1 MDLAP
6 ARLEVTVDGESGSAR
21 LAALPATVAVG
32 PIEVEVGGSPRA
44 GLTWRVANR
53 GDVGVRVRSVALVL
67 ELLDVVEPVRMFRNG
82 YQSWSPTGVATFGV
96 DRDPSTVANLEFLQA
111 VHHAD
116 QRRALDGELRSEW
129 VTLLASAV
137 GGSTDVAP
145 VLVGFEAGTEHDGTL
160 RLRRAASAAHGRGDA
175 IELWA
180 EAFLGDALLA
190 AGEARTLHRVVVDDR
205 HDAAPATKLDA
216 WARTAGRAS
225 TARVHAPYQVGWC
238 SWYHYFGAVSE
249 RDLRANLALAG
260 EWPFD
265 VFQLDDGYQSA
276 IGDWLRTN
284 ERFPSSLDVIAE
296 SITRAGRTPGLW
308 LAPFLV
314 APDSEVATAHPEW
327 IARNVENGVDR
338 GPLFT
343 WWNPDWGG
351 GQEGFMYGLDTTRP
365 EVLAHLEHVA
375 RSMVDAGFRYLKLD
389 FTFSPS
395 ADGGYADASRTP
407 AQRVR
412 AGFDAIRRGA
422 GEDTFVLG
430 CGAPLANVVGVVDGN
445 RIGQDVAPRWEP
457 GEAIVAG
464 YRDVQ
469 PATKLAY
476 ANTVTRAFMHRRL
489 WCNDPDCL
497 MLRTTQTALAP
508 EAARTWAHTVALS
521 GGMALVSDDLALLD
535 DPARR
540 LLDEVLEI
548 GRATDAAASSPDRPP
563 AVADDLMDHPIPG
576 SFAAGGYRLTV
587 DAMTASSTLHRP

>member
-6 ARLEVTVDGESGSAR
+6 ARIEVSVDGESGSAP
-21 LAALPATVAVG
+21 LSALPATVAVG
-32 PIEVEVGGSPRA
+32 PIEVEVGGSFRA
-44 GLTWRVANR
+44 GLTWQVANR
-53 GDVGVRVRSVALVL
+53 GDVGVRVRSVALVF
-67 ELLDVVEPVRMFRNG
+67 ELVDVVEPVRMFRNG

-116 QRRALDGELRSEW
+116 QRRARDGELRSEW
-129 VTLLASAV
+129 VTLLAPAG
-137 GGSTDVAP
+137 GGSGEVAP

-160 RLRRAASAAHGRGDA
+160 RLRRAAHGRGDA
-175 IELWA
+175 IELWV
-180 EAFLGDALLA
+180 EAFLGDVLLG
-190 AGEARTLHRVVVDDR
+190 AGEARALHGVVVDDR
-205 HDAAPATKLDA
+205 PDASPATKLDA
-216 WARTAGRAS
+216 WARTAGRVS
-225 TARVHAPYQVGWC
+225 RARVHAPYQVGWC
-238 SWYHYFGAVSE
+238 SWYHYFGGVSE
-249 RDLRANLALAG
+249 HDLRANLALAG
-260 EWPFD
+260 DWPFD
-265 VFQLDDGYQSA
+265 VFQLDDGYQTA
-276 IGDWLRTN
+276 IGDWLSTN
-284 ERFPSSLDVIAE
+284 ERFPSSLDAIAA

-314 APDSEVATAHPEW
+314 APDSQVATAHPEW
-327 IARNVENGVDR
+327 IARHVEDGVDQ

-351 GQEGFMYGLDTTRP
+351 GQEGFMYGLDTTHP

-375 RSMVDAGFRYLKLD
+375 RSLVDAGFRYLKLD

-395 ADGGYADASRTP
+395 ADGGYADPSRTP

-422 GEDTFVLG
+422 GEDTFILG

-457 GEAIVAG
+457 GDEIVAG

-489 WCNDPDCL
+489 WLNDPDCL
-497 MLRTTQTALAP
+497 MLRTTETELTP
-508 EAARTWAHTVALS
+508 EAARTWAHTVAVS

-548 GRATDAAASSPDRPP
+548 GRATDAAASSPDHPP
-563 AVADDLMDHPIPG
+563 AVADDLIDHPIPG
-576 SFAAGGYRLTV
+576 SFSAGGYRLTV
-587 DAMTASSTLHRP
+587 DATTASSTLHRT